1 MLYRISDDKDNGR
14 FDNLNL
20 TEQEVKHMTN
30 LTDIINLLMNDW
42 KVATI
47 LITAT
52 LLAGVAITATSA
64 LTKIVLNNIYYY
76 YTGTYIKPTMIN
88 GAMIFGAISGL
99 LIVSIK
105 NLPFL

>member
-1 MLYRISDDKDNGR
+1 MASLP
-14 FDNLNL
+14 
-20 TEQEVKHMTN
+20 
-30 LTDIINLLMNDW
+30 
-42 KVATI
+42 ATI
-47 LITAT
+47 L
-52 LLAGVAITATSA
+52 AGGAITATSA

-88 GAMIFGAISGL
+88 GAIIFGAIFGL

>member
-1 MLYRISDDKDNGR
+1 MAS
-14 FDNLNL
+14 
-20 TEQEVKHMTN
+20 TT
-30 LTDIINLLMNDW
+30 T
-42 KVATI
+42 
-47 LITAT
+47 T

-76 YTGTYIKPTMIN
+76 YTGTYIKPTVIN
-88 GAMIFGAISGL
+88 GAMIFSAISGL